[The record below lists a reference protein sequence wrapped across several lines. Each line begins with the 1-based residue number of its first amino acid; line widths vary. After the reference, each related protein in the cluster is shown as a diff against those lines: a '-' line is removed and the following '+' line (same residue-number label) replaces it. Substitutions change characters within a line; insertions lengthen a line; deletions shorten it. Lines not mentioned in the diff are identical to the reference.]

1 MYKKILI
8 SILSIVTILSL
19 VGCGSQNSGGEDV
32 GTTDVKT
39 IRISHVLAEDHPT
52 NTTLVDYFKPMVEEN
67 SNGKFKVEIYPNAQL
82 GSDRQAI
89 ESVGNGSLEMS
100 VPGGPV
106 LSGFY
111 EPFMVYDLP
120 FLFDSR
126 EAAYEACD
134 GELKDVL
141 AERVLEKQNF
151 RILGIG
157 ENGFRHITNNAGPIT
172 EPADLAG
179 MKIRTMES
187 PNHLETFKALGA
199 NATPLAFN
207 ELFTALQQGTVDG
220 QENPIAIIYT
230 SRIFEVQDYLTL
242 DGHYYVNC
250 PYIVNEDFWKGLS
263 PEQQSVI
270 QDAINETIKQQ
281 RKALTEQENEY
292 LELLKEEGVTVTELT
307 SEQRQ
312 KFIDETSV
320 VYDWFINKYGEE
332 AAELVELA
340 RSYNK

>member
-1 MYKKILI
+1 MFKKILM
-8 SILSIVTILSL
+8 SIVSIIIVLSL
-19 VGCGSQNSGGEDV
+19 VACSSGNDEGE
-32 GTTDVKT
+32 GTGETKVKT

-52 NTTLVDYFKPMVEEN
+52 NTTLVEYFKPMVEEN
-67 SNGKFKVEIYPNAQL
+67 SNGEFKVEIYPNAQL

-120 FLFDSR
+120 FLFDSKQ
-126 EAAYEACD
+126 AAYDACD
-134 GELKDVL
+134 GELKDIL
-141 AERVLEKQNF
+141 AEKVLEKQNF

-157 ENGFRHITNNAGPIT
+157 ENGFRHITNNAGPIK
-172 EPADLAG
+172 EPADLKG
-179 MKIRTMES
+179 LKIRTMES

-263 PEQQSVI
+263 PEQQTVI
-270 QDAINETIKQQ
+270 QDAVNETIKQQ
-281 RKALTEQENEY
+281 RMALQEQEDEY
-292 LELLKEEGVTVTELT
+292 LELLKEEGVNITELT
-307 SEQRQ
+307 TEQRQ
-312 KFIDETSV
+312 KFIDQTSG
-320 VYDWFINKYGEE
+320 VYDWFIEKYGEE
-332 AAELVELA
+332 ASELVDLA